1 MTDNNDFFAEGYHFG
16 SLEDAEQARIEK
28 KKAEYFEERLNGKNT
43 KNILAVYD
51 KILDERIFE
60 TPVGWEYVKQLQ
72 QELRQLGVPEERIRP
87 IPLYV
92 TFAHKE
98 QSTMEALVRE
108 RVKPSRKISPDRKKL
123 RTSVIVNIFLGV
135 LVVAMFVI
143 TLKSD
148 NPNILNYKKAIVNQ
162 YAAWEQELTE
172 REKLVRQ
179 KETELGLEWKAD
191 EDIYEEK

>member
-16 SLEDAEQARIEK
+16 SLEDAEQARTEK

-72 QELRQLGVPEERIRP
+72 QELRHLGVPEERIRP